1 MEKLYKILNINSNEE
16 FAVIILTV
24 VLFIAVVTCTF
35 LIKRYLK
42 EYRVLK
48 NNFTKTYNR
57 LSESEKIRLQ
67 AQKERK
73 LIYGDTHE
81 KGLLTKLDNLLMYS
95 GIKTKFKFMSSEIML
110 ILIILVA
117 TISIII
123 SQMITDDLT
132 MGLVAATVFVFI
144 MISVLKV
151 MCNVQY
157 KRVHDSVLKFTNIIE
172 NFAATS
178 NDIIAIL
185 EKSCVYLSEP
195 LKSKV
200 YNCIVEA
207 RNSGDKDYA
216 LRKLQD
222 SIENDYFKELIR
234 TLRISSGFEANY
246 SEVIR
251 EGKEA
256 LQNNLKYE
264 SEKQSLRNN
273 ARAEML
279 ALAAVGMLCI
289 FMSSQITYMT
299 LYELLF
305 MTGIVGKLLF
315 YYMIVTGLVVIYV
328 GFIKSTK
335 R

>member
-42 EYRVLK
+42 EYRILK

-279 ALAAVGMLCI
+279 ALTAVGMLCI

>member
-200 YNCIVEA
+200 YNCVVEA

>member
-279 ALAAVGMLCI
+279 ALTAVGMLCI

>member
-81 KGLLTKLDNLLMYS
+81 KGLLTKLDNLLVYS

-200 YNCIVEA
+200 YNCVVEA